1 MTTVFLL
8 SPAFCG
14 GRRATMLMRPGATHQ
29 MAMRL
34 QEGSLSL
41 GEAFA
46 FMSGLYFRGKLA
58 YAQAFGRG
66 SGQEPAVLVITPTR
80 GLQRPDLIITRALI
94 EEFASTDVAD
104 DEPRYRDPLLADARR
119 LAGGLPDDARVV
131 LLGSVATTK
140 YVDVLSDV
148 FGDSLCF
155 PADFVG
161 RGDMSRGALMLRS
174 ADAGTELKY
183 VAVSSEPARHG
194 PRPPRISKRSRS

>member
-8 SPAFCG
+8 SPAYCG
-14 GRRATMLMRPGATHQ
+14 GRRATMLVRPGATHQ
-29 MAMRL
+29 MATRL
-34 QEGSLSL
+34 QAGTLSL

-58 YAQAFGRG
+58 YAQAFGRRCG
-66 SGQEPAVLVITPTR
+66 EGPAVLVITPTR
-80 GLQRPDLIITRALI
+80 GLQHPDGLITRALI
-94 EEFASTDVAD
+94 EEFATTDVAG

-140 YVDVLSDV
+140 YVEVLSDV
-148 FGDSLCF
+148 FGDFLCF
-155 PADFVG
+155 PEDFVG

-174 ADAGTELKY
+174 ASAGTELKY
-183 VAVSSEPARHG
+183 VTVSSEPARHG
-194 PRPPRISKRSRS
+194 PRPPRLTRAR

>member
-1 MTTVFLL
+1 MV
-8 SPAFCG
+8 
-14 GRRATMLMRPGATHQ
+14 
-29 MAMRL
+29 
-34 QEGSLSL
+34 SL

-58 YAQAFGRG
+58 YAQAFGRRG
-66 SGQEPAVLVITPTR
+66 GEEPSVLVITPTR
-80 GLQRPDLIITRALI
+80 GLQRPELVITRALI
-94 EEFASTDVAD
+94 EEFASTDVAG

-131 LLGSVATTK
+131 LLGRGATRK
-140 YVDVLSDV
+140 YVEVLRDV

-174 ADAGTELKY
+174 ADARTELDY
-183 VAVSSEPARHG
+183 VAVSSETVRHG
-194 PRPPRISKRSRS
+194 PRPPRLIRQR